1 MLKIK
6 QRNIMNTKQVS
17 VYTAVSIEISLLKIK
32 PLLQ

>member
-6 QRNIMNTKQVS
+6 QRNIMNTKQTL
-17 VYTAVSIEISLLKIK
+17 VYTVVSIEISLLKIK